1 MLVIELDVVDK
12 LTDRANKLHRCELLH
27 DMREDDT
34 QVELHC
40 QRYVDHL
47 IIDARR
53 SCVNA
58 GRGLLLKTDFFEN
71 QRSPTKRARPTG
83 TTGQSYNIDRSTSCR
98 ARKA

>member
-34 QVELHC
+34 QIELHC

-53 SCVNA
+53 SCVK
-58 GRGLLLKTDFFEN
+58 RGPRFIIENRFFRE
-71 QRSPTKRARPTG
+71 PTLANETSAPDWNHRA
-83 TTGQSYNIDRSTSCR
+83 
-98 ARKA
+98 KL